1 MIVIA
6 AIAAAV
12 VHHRR
17 RTTSLLD
24 DEVTEPCAPCTAF
37 NCNHNLAPQTL
48 LQKAAAYKAASDI
61 EAANLHD
68 TVAEAILAS
77 GCLGGSGG
85 SSGEEGSRTTLG
97 GKKAP
102 KLPDEE
108 LQLIAATLAS
118 EINDKQLVILD
129 VLGRGGFGTV
139 RGRL

>member
-1 MIVIA
+1 M
-6 AIAAAV
+6 
-12 VHHRR
+12 
-17 RTTSLLD
+17 
-24 DEVTEPCAPCTAF
+24 
-37 NCNHNLAPQTL
+37 
-48 LQKAAAYKAASDI
+48 QKAAAYKAASDI

-77 GCLGGSGG
+77 GCLGGSDG

-139 RGRL
+139 RGRFCGSWICSLLPESCRPKLPCSLPSPRFTVACGRG